1 MAVAFAKL
9 GPLLRMEEDI
19 NRWLA
24 WGRKI
29 EVIWGINQR
38 GTSREALE
46 FALEHFNKTY
56 ILFAGESFT
65 FHPKMYLFC
74 GLRKCCFYV
83 GSHNLTVGGTETN
96 WEAGFKLDVTL
107 PEDEALINDMLAAWN
122 SLVPSSARLTRR
134 LLSVL
139 AKSGLLLDE
148 GLQKR
153 RAAPGEAEGIPMTRD
168 RLATLFPRLQTKPP
182 SALPRS
188 AFAAPQATI
197 RVPTRRTVVQAPRN
211 AAAKALVI
219 QIVPHR
225 NGEVFLSKI
234 AINQNPS
241 FFGYPFTGATTPKKP
256 TNPSYPQREP
266 DPVVNITV
274 FDSLGEALTQLRRF
288 ALNTVY
294 YRTKAEIRITVPPG
308 VVRNTPAYSILVIRQ
323 APDEANHD
331 YDMEIFP
338 PGSSA
343 FEEYLGVCN
352 QSLPSGGKNQ
362 ARRMGWL

>member
-1 MAVAFAKL
+1 M
-9 GPLLRMEEDI
+9 
-19 NRWLA
+19 
-24 WGRKI
+24 
-29 EVIWGINQR
+29 
-38 GTSREALE
+38 
-46 FALEHFNKTY
+46 
-56 ILFAGESFT
+56 
-65 FHPKMYLFC
+65 
-74 GLRKCCFYV
+74 
-83 GSHNLTVGGTETN
+83 
-96 WEAGFKLDVTL
+96 
-107 PEDEALINDMLAAWN
+107 
-122 SLVPSSARLTRR
+122 
-134 LLSVL
+134 
-139 AKSGLLLDE
+139 
-148 GLQKR
+148 
-153 RAAPGEAEGIPMTRD
+153 
-168 RLATLFPRLQTKPP
+168 
-182 SALPRS
+182 
-188 AFAAPQATI
+188 
-197 RVPTRRTVVQAPRN
+197 VQAPRN